1 MKKQL
6 PIGCRIKQNEVIIYK
21 LNILGVPCMVVVLVV
36 ELTEGFNLCMVFARK
51 KAFKISVCDCAS

>member
-1 MKKQL
+1 MKKEL
-6 PIGCRIKQNEVIIYK
+6 PIGCRIKQNEVIYK

-51 KAFKISVCDCAS
+51 KVLRTLCVIVLHD